1 MLEIED
7 IYSLLPEGTFSNIEA
22 FKNYVETAGIESIY
36 PAIPEG
42 TFSSEEAFV
51 KLYKKKKKLRSPFRK
66 LVLRIHSNLLRV
78 MSL

>member
-51 KLYKKKKKLRSPFRK
+51 KLYKKKKRSYGVHFGNWFFGFIRT
-66 LVLRIHSNLLRV
+66 S
-78 MSL
+78 

>member
-22 FKNYVETAGIESIY
+22 FKKYVETDGIESIY

-51 KLYKKKKKLRSPFRK
+51 KL
-66 LVLRIHSNLLRV
+66 
-78 MSL
+78 